1 MQANADA
8 MRAHDNAESE
18 GQVHGPIDL
27 RLLCNAERKPSYM
40 LAFETGF
47 RDVINLL
54 RPAVP
59 MELALRMCTGLGQ
72 GTVARFL
79 SYCLKTGSRS
89 CLFLAS
95 SMEGTVSGDA
105 LHIVVSKGYHP
116 ASKHLASTIVHC
128 SGLPDP
134 EIGGLSQH
142 QILRC

>member
-1 MQANADA
+1 MQANANA
-8 MRAHDNAESE
+8 MRARDNAESE
-18 GQVHGPIDL
+18 GQVYRRIDL
-27 RLLCNAERKPSYM
+27 RLLYNAERKAPYM
-40 LAFETGF
+40 LTFETGF
-47 RDVINLL
+47 GDVINLL

-79 SYCLKTGSRS
+79 SYCLRTGACS
-89 CLFLAS
+89 CLFLES

-105 LHIVVSKGYHP
+105 LLVVVSQGDHP

-128 SGLPDP
+128 SGLP